1 MERRTGIDW
10 HSTEDGDGKD
20 AQQVG
25 VIKDRDGQ
33 TTNE

>member
-10 HSTEDGDGKD
+10 LGTEDGDGKD

-25 VIKDRDGQ
+25 VITDRDADY
-33 TTNE
+33 